1 MRLDQLCPDR
11 VALRPPET
19 VMRLARMGSLHQS
32 RLSFMRVLLR
42 RLKSENW
49 RFEKRAFEIDA
60 RGVGYAVY
68 TTHSPIRS
76 YSLVAFAHDLPPEQR
91 SDRVIATA
99 WDATFAL
106 FDGLPSDADI
116 DRLSRNVPLQE
127 AGRVTSTELTVSR
140 ANRSVRLFDHV
151 VECLSRGEQ
160 PDPAQVDSVGY
171 LMRTTA
177 VYGSGK
183 LGAADRES
191 ICDRPEFAA
200 PFQAEMLTVFLI
212 RGFVLDL
219 VEHLAS
225 VRGQGKAVK
234 LEPALRRRFGI
245 GNSTGLGMAPF
256 LLNHPILLNNWI
268 KARETALARVRALP
282 AISSGEAEAFRVML
296 RRGRRN
302 IDDWH
307 SEHPLQC
314 SKIAELKLD
323 LDRLAAHLAT
333 GALEAPSPWDAL
345 YRWAETALSLEGQEL
360 LVALMMEP
368 YGALVDDLP
377 MRMSADEH
385 AGFRIDGGMTVARL
399 RDILE
404 NDYAWALGIDWD
416 NREAQA
422 RAWYVSAEKLEPR
435 LGDRYQEPVAA
446 YEQPLA
452 PARDAA
458 LLFDA
463 LRDEVAETR
472 VADFLLRRPEHRHI
486 LRRVQIAARHPY
498 AEIRD
503 NTVGI
508 DVRPIDLLRAKLSFF
523 GACHFDPRS
532 DRWVRINMFRN
543 APFPHELADMEF
555 AGWTYPA
562 LQEEPK

>member
-1 MRLDQLCPDR
+1 MKLDQLSPDR
-11 VALRPPET
+11 VALRSPET
-19 VMRLARMGSLHQS
+19 VMRLARMGSFHQS

-49 RFEKRAFEIDA
+49 RFERRAFEIDG
-60 RGVGYAVY
+60 RGVGHAVY
-68 TTHSPIRS
+68 TMHGPERS

-99 WDATFAL
+99 WDTTFTL
-106 FDGLPSDADI
+106 FDGIPSGADI
-116 DRLSRNVPLQE
+116 ERLSRNVPLQE
-127 AGRVTSTELTVSR
+127 AGRVTSSELTVSR
-140 ANRSVRLFDHV
+140 ANRSGRLFEHV
-151 VECLSRGEQ
+151 VDCLSRGAQ
-160 PDPAQVDSVGY
+160 PDRAQIDAVGY

-191 ICDRPEFAA
+191 ICDRPEFAV

-219 VEHLAS
+219 VEHMAEA
-225 VRGQGKAVK
+225 RAPGRAAK
-234 LEPALRRRFGI
+234 LEPGLRRAFGI

-268 KARETALARVRALP
+268 ETREIALARVRALP
-282 AISSGEAEAFRVML
+282 AITPAEAQAFRIML

-302 IDDWH
+302 VDDWH
-307 SEHPLQC
+307 SEHPIQC
-314 SKIAELKLD
+314 DKIAGLKSD
-323 LDRLAAHLAT
+323 LTRLAARLDE
-333 GALEAPSPWDAL
+333 GALDAPQPWDAL
-345 YRWAETALSLEGQEL
+345 YRWSETALSLEGQEL

-368 YGALVDDLP
+368 YGALIDDLP
-377 MRMSADEH
+377 SRMSADEA
-385 AGFRIDGGMTVARL
+385 AGFRIEGAMTVARL
-399 RDILE
+399 REILE
-404 NDYAWALGIDWD
+404 RDYAWALGTDWAHPD
-416 NREAQA
+416 AQA

-435 LGDRYQEPVAA
+435 LGERHLEPVAA

-452 PARDAA
+452 PGRDAA
-458 LLFDA
+458 LLYGTLKSEAGD
-463 LRDEVAETR
+463 TR
-472 VADFLLRRPEHRHI
+472 VADVLLRHPEHRHI

-503 NTVGI
+503 NTVGS
-508 DVRPIDLLRAKLSFF
+508 DVLPIDLLRAKLSFF

-543 APFPHELADMEF
+543 APFPHEIADMEF

-562 LQEEPK
+562 LPEVLS

>member
-1 MRLDQLCPDR
+1 MKLDQLSPDR

-19 VMRLARMGSLHQS
+19 VMRLARMGSFHQS

-42 RLKSENW
+42 RLKSEKW
-49 RFEKRAFEIDA
+49 RFERRAFEIDA
-60 RGVGYAVY
+60 RGVGHAVY
-68 TTHSPIRS
+68 TMHGPVRS

-99 WDATFAL
+99 WDATFTL

-151 VECLSRGEQ
+151 LDCLSRGEQ
-160 PDPAQVDSVGY
+160 PDPAQVDAVGY

-219 VEHLAS
+219 VEHLAQN
-225 VRGQGKAVK
+225 RGGSRAVPVD
-234 LEPALRRRFGI
+234 PALRRRFGI

-268 KARETALARVRALP
+268 AARETALARVRALP
-282 AISSGEAEAFRVML
+282 VIAPGDAEAFRTML

-302 IDDWH
+302 IDEWH
-307 SEHPLQC
+307 SEHPIQC
-314 SKIAELKLD
+314 GKIAELKTD
-323 LDRLAAHLAT
+323 LDRLDAHVES
-333 GALEAPSPWDAL
+333 GALVGALPWDRL

-377 MRMSADEH
+377 MRMSADET
-385 AGFRIDGGMTVARL
+385 AGFRIEGGMTVARL
-399 RDILE
+399 REILE
-404 NDYAWALGIDWD
+404 HDYAWALGIDWG
-416 NREAQA
+416 RPEAQA

-435 LGDRYQEPVAA
+435 LGERHLEPVAA

-452 PARDAA
+452 PGRDAA
-458 LLFDA
+458 LLFEAVKGEDA
-463 LRDEVAETR
+463 DTR
-472 VADFLLRRPEHRHI
+472 VADLLLRLPEHRHI

-503 NTVGI
+503 NTVGA
-508 DVRPIDLLRAKLSFF
+508 DVLPIDLLRAKLSFF

-543 APFPHELADMEF
+543 APFPHELAEIEF
-555 AGWTYPA
+555 AGWTYPD
-562 LQEEPK
+562 LPEVPS